1 MRNEGM
7 TERFEMRMAQ
17 SVLERVDT
25 WRAQQDDLPGRSEAV
40 RRLVEAGLSA
50 SGRPGEIKLTDGEK
64 TVLVMLC
71 QLFKQLKLTGEINP
85 EFVEAVIHGGHYWAL
100 GWEYSGIFHGHEDSR
115 AVVTEV
121 VDVLDMWH
129 FLESGFGRLSKKE
142 KERVISEA
150 EPFGQHVTFAGFGG
164 NDESEHFGVARFLV
178 DELNRF
184 SGFKGRDLD
193 AHIPMLDAY
202 RRMLTVFA
210 PIRRTLAGGAPN
222 ASQIIDILK
231 PMRHP
236 NRQK

>member
-1 MRNEGM
+1 M

-17 SVLERVDT
+17 SDLERVDA
-25 WRAQQDDLPGRSEAV
+25 WRAGQDDLPSRSEAV
-40 RRLVEAGLSA
+40 RRLVETGLAA
-50 SGRPGEIKLTDGEK
+50 SGRPGEIKFADGEK
-64 TVLVMLC
+64 LILVMLS

-100 GWEYSGIFHGHEDSR
+100 GWEYSGVFHGHEDSR

-121 VDVLDMWH
+121 VDVLDMWS

-142 KERVISEA
+142 KERVVTEA

-164 NDESEHFGVARFLV
+164 NDESEHFGVARFLI
-178 DELNRF
+178 DELDRF

-210 PIRRTLAGGAPN
+210 PIRRTLAGGSPSAP
-222 ASQIIDILK
+222 QIIEILK
-231 PMRHP
+231 AMKHP
-236 NRQK
+236 GRAR